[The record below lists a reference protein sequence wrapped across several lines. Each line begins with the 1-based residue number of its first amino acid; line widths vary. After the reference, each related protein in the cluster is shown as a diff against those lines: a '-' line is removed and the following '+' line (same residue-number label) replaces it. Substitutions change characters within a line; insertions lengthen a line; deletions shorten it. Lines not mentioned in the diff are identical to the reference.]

1 MPDYGKAR
9 GCEPHDE
16 AMWAPLPSA
25 WVPLP
30 NLVSC
35 FICKKKKRERERD
48 WQIIFQS
55 GYFFTI
61 SQQRR
66 RIPVSPH
73 AHQHLIWSVFLKI
86 AIQMGV
92 AVSHVGFKLYF
103 PKDKLYEH
111 LFMCLLAVCIFS
123 LEKYLSKPLPNF
135 FSFFLM
141 FVLLLSW
148 RVFFLY
154 VVDTSSLL
162 TLWYINIFLII
173 CGLVLYFLIDV
184 FWSTNVFNFDN
195 VQVIICFLLW
205 LCF

>member
-1 MPDYGKAR
+1 MPDYRKAR
-9 GCEPHDE
+9 DCEPRGE
-16 AMWAPLPSA
+16 AIWAPLPSA

-30 NLVSC
+30 NLISC
-35 FICKKKKRERERD
+35 FVCQKKKKRNERD

-55 GYFFTI
+55 GYLFTI
-61 SQQRR
+61 SQQRSET
-66 RIPVSPH
+66 VSILPMLTNTWYDPSFWK
-73 AHQHLIWSVFLKI
+73 QVFKWVWWYLFWFNL
-86 AIQMGV
+86 
-92 AVSHVGFKLYF
+92 SN
-103 PKDKLYEH
+103 DKLYEH

-123 LEKYLSKPLPNF
+123 LEKYLSKPLPNI
-135 FSFFLM
+135 FFLL

-162 TLWYINIFLII
+162 ALWFINILLII
-173 CGLVLYFLIDV
+173 CGLVLYFLIYV
-184 FWSTNVFNFDN
+184 FWSRNVFHFDN

>member
-1 MPDYGKAR
+1 
-9 GCEPHDE
+9 
-16 AMWAPLPSA
+16 MWAPLPST

-35 FICKKKKRERERD
+35 FVCKKKKKKTKTRERD
-48 WQIIFQS
+48 WQILFQS
-55 GYFFTI
+55 GYLFTV
-61 SQQRR
+61 SQQQR

-92 AVSHVGFKLYF
+92 VVSHFGFKLYF
-103 PKDKLYEH
+103 PNDKLYEH
-111 LFMCLLAVCIFS
+111 LFMCLLAICIFS
-123 LEKYLSKPLPNF
+123 LEKYLSKPLPKF
-135 FSFFLM
+135 FFLLL
-141 FVLLLSW
+141 FVLLLSQ
-148 RVFFLY
+148 RIFFLY

-162 TLWYINIFLII
+162 ALWFINIFLII

-184 FWSTNVFNFDN
+184 FWCPNVFNFDN